1 MIAPREDGAR
11 LAAIDEF
18 VVLGA
23 IDEFVAGY
31 PRAWETPSQL
41 LGWHIANGNRCPA
54 CRGRL
59 MMRLPRIWSGR
70 ITPGGP
76 IVDLAGMPLSVQ
88 THLMGIGLRTSV
100 IREDRGEG

>member
-1 MIAPREDGAR
+1 MIASREERAR
-11 LAAIDEF
+11 LAAVDEF

-23 IDEFVAGY
+23 IDEFVAGHL
-31 PRAWETPSQL
+31 PWETPSQL

-59 MMRLPRIWSGR
+59 MMRLPRIYSGR